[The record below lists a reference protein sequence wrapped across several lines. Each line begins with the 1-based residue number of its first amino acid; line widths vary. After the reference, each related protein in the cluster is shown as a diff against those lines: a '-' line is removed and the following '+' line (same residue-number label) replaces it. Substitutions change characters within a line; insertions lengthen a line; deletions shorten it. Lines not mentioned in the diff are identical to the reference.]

1 MINAKEAKSKTLSKE
16 RVEALEAAAFE
27 NYWLKISKNIEANI
41 NEACNKGLNKTE
53 YFGLD
58 YVHLVEKKLRQLGYK
73 ITPFGDNFTDLE
85 IKW

>member
-1 MINAKEAKSKTLSKE
+1 MITAKEAKSKTLSKE

-27 NYWLKISKNIEANI
+27 NYWMKVSKNIEANI

-53 YFGLD
+53 YFGLE
-58 YVHLVEKKLRQLGYK
+58 YKHLVIKKLTQLGYK
-73 ITPFGDNFTDLE
+73 VTIDTLNTSLE